1 MLFDTPHSPGWRHP
15 LVRAATPGITNRGR
29 GYDPNQPRVPAGDPD
44 GGQWTRGCGSASAA
58 DAVVHAGQRF
68 DPGTVGLHDRAHL
81 DARLASDLL
90 AGSGDARIQL
100 LPLTD
105 VDLENG
111 WTPELDY
118 VASRGR
124 GGPRY
129 SPAEQLRIYQYG
141 EALRNVRRYD
151 PGYTEVSN
159 PTSVPSQAAIAR
171 LEALGQGLA
180 RTHSYFEARGISVGP
195 HALRSIA
202 GRPTRGNTPETA
214 LRAHTTGRL
223 FYDYSS
229 GYFVRRDSQTG
240 VYVVIT
246 SPREAEL

>member
-1 MLFDTPHSPGWRHP
+1 
-15 LVRAATPGITNRGR
+15 
-29 GYDPNQPRVPAGDPD
+29 VPAGYPD
-44 GGQWTRGCGSASAA
+44 GGQWARMGGSAGAT
-58 DAVVHAGQRF
+58 DTYAGLRI
-68 DPGTVGLHDRAHL
+68 DPGSADLYDERAQMDELFDHP
-81 DARLASDLL
+81 
-90 AGSGDARIQL
+90 AGSGDNASIQL

-105 VDLENG
+105 VDPDNG

-124 GGPRY
+124 SGPRY
-129 SPAEQLRIYQYG
+129 SPVEQLRIDLYNQ
-141 EALRNVRRYD
+141 ALRKVRRFD

-159 PTSVPSQAAIAR
+159 PTSVPSEAAIAR
-171 LEALGQGLA
+171 LEALGRGLA
-180 RTHSYFEARGISVGP
+180 RAHSYFEARGISVGP

-202 GRPTRGNTPETA
+202 GRPTRGITPETA
-214 LRAHTTGRL
+214 LRAYNTGRL

-246 SPREAEL
+246 SPRGGRIMTAAEGAISPRWNPVPYR